1 MRHRVVNHDAQ
12 PTVRIGPLELFD
24 GTVEFDDLLIVE
36 HGKRMMPEC
45 RRAEYQRRGH
55 DDPECQSHEWLPVER
70 KCVFQRLYCSTHP
83 AASIRQECGFARRPA
98 LRSRRGRTRF
108 IWESLMRVIILA
120 VAAAVL
126 AAAPAQ
132 AAWKSF
138 KYPQYAFGVDFPGE
152 PKMGKGEYRGVIA
165 GRMAT
170 TTMSAEQDG
179 TIYQVEMVDFSNR
192 LAETPVLLEEAVFL
206 ATQDGKL
213 VSDVTARTDN
223 GVKYAKY
230 GRP

>member
-1 MRHRVVNHDAQ
+1 
-12 PTVRIGPLELFD
+12 
-24 GTVEFDDLLIVE
+24 
-36 HGKRMMPEC
+36 
-45 RRAEYQRRGH
+45 
-55 DDPECQSHEWLPVER
+55 
-70 KCVFQRLYCSTHP
+70 
-83 AASIRQECGFARRPA
+83 
-98 LRSRRGRTRF
+98 
-108 IWESLMRVIILA
+108 MRVIILA

-152 PKMGKGEYRGVIA
+152 PKTGKGEYRGVIA

-206 ATQDGKL
+206 ATQEGKL
-213 VSDVTARTDN
+213 ISDVTARTDN
-223 GVKYAKY
+223 GQKYAKY
-230 GRP
+230 GRRVTVLTKDGGKKITELYLVNGRLLMFEGIITPRGDLENPEAARFQDSIMFNLERDWNIPPPLPANPADGPRIPAPIRPGQSG